1 MNQRFRTLALAAA
14 LAGATAA
21 VAVGA
26 AYAAPSP
33 LPSPSA
39 PAAATAA
46 SGSADAS
53 QKPAPPA
60 RKQADA
66 NKPKPQDGGGKGPA
80 CTTGDGAAPA
90 QGQQPPAPAGGNGG
104 SGGPGSGG
112 PGNRGAGIDS
122 VTEQDG
128 VTVTISGGFDTDP
141 QDRGRPVVL
150 VAAALGVPTEVFR
163 EAFSGVKPAGLD
175 SGGPTQEEARANKA
189 ALLKVLAPYGI
200 TNDRLDEVSNYY
212 RYNGQQQATWRK
224 TLATAVPVIENGVV
238 TGVAIT
244 NPGAGYSSAPTVTIK
259 GPQGT
264 VTATATV
271 KYTADFATN
280 GSIASITL
288 N

>member
-1 MNQRFRTLALAAA
+1 MNMNKRFRKLTLVAALAA
-14 LAGATAA
+14 TAA
-21 VAVGA
+21 IAAVGA

-33 LPSPSA
+33 SPSPQPSA
-39 PAAATAA
+39 AA
-46 SGSADAS
+46 SGAPDAA

-60 RKQADA
+60 RQQDGA
-66 NKPKPQDGGGKGPA
+66 NKPKPQDGGRKGPA
-80 CTTGDGAAPA
+80 CTNGDGA
-90 QGQQPPAPAGGNGG
+90 GQQPPAPAGGNGG
-104 SGGPGSGG
+104 PGG

-141 QDRGRPVVL
+141 QDHGRPVVL
-150 VAAALGVPTEVFR
+150 IAAALGVPTEVFR
-163 EAFSGVKPAGLD
+163 EAFSGVHPAGLD
-175 SGGPTQEEARANKA
+175 SGGPTEAEARTNKA
-189 ALLKVLAPYGI
+189 ALLKVLTPYGI

-212 RYNGQQQATWRK
+212 RYNGNQQATWKK

-238 TGVAIT
+238 TGITIT

-271 KYTADFATN
+271 KYTSDFATN
-280 GSIASITL
+280 GGIASITL